1 MQKPGAVGDFLTDLI
16 SLIAVMGFCFVALAY
31 LGAL

>member
-1 MQKPGAVGDFLTDLI
+1 MEKPDAIGEFLTDLT
-16 SLIAVMGFCFVALAY
+16 SFIAVFGFCLVVLAY

>member
-1 MQKPGAVGDFLTDLI
+1 MEKPGAVGEFLTDLI
-16 SLIAVMGFCFVALAY
+16 SLIAVVGFCFVTLAY